1 MGQKSGPVK
10 EPAEQVIKQIRRAT
24 RRQFSAEEEGKPPV
38 TLHAGE
44 TLLALAGTIHTHWNP
59 STTEPLRFI
68 ELIVA
73 KEGQDRSV
81 PRP

>member
-1 MGQKSGPVK
+1 MLCPACKADNAQGP
-10 EPAEQVIKQIRRAT
+10 ACRRCKADLSPLWALEA
-24 RRQFSAEEEGKPPV
+24 RREA
-38 TLHAGE
+38 
-44 TLLALAGTIHTHWNP
+44 LLALAGTIHTHWNP